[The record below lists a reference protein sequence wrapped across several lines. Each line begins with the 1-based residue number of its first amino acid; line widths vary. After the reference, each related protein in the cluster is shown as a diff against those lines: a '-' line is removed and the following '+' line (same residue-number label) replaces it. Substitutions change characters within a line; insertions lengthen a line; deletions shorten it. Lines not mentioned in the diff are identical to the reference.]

1 MPKTTAPDPAQ
12 AMLANAFA
20 ALRLSP
26 CVPEAFEIREQW
38 SAFEVRDLGMAE
50 ATEGRIGAFHMRARG
65 PCRGEQG
72 WHYHALDFHMVYI
85 LKGRVT
91 YLWHGSDEP
100 VVAEAGTCLFQP
112 PGGAHN
118 VIDYTDDVEV
128 LEITMPAQYETVEVG
143 PSATLTAGGS

>member
-1 MPKTTAPDPAQ
+1 MPNPDDRNPAA
-12 AMLANAFA
+12 AMLRDAFA
-20 ALRLSP
+20 ALRLCP
-26 CVPEAFEIREQW
+26 CEPEAFKIREEW
-38 SAFEVRDLGMAE
+38 SAFEVRDLGIAGE
-50 ATEGRIGAFHMRARG
+50 TDGRIGAFHMRATG

-85 LKGRVT
+85 LKGRVK

-118 VIDYTDDVEV
+118 VIDYSVDVEV
-128 LEITMPAQYETVEVG
+128 LEITMPAEYETVPVD
-143 PSATLTAGGS
+143 PSTTLTADDT